1 MTRTFRIDGDAD
13 PAGLTTITTLRE
25 QLDQIDRQ
33 LLDTLRERIAC
44 CAQIA
49 EVKRVDGVPMMQR
62 HRIGLVHRNAG
73 SYGAEH
79 GMSQK
84 FLRRLYEIIID
95 ETCRIEEL
103 VISGVPHDHG
113 FLDA

>member
-1 MTRTFRIDGDAD
+1 MTRSIPIESQAD
-13 PAGLTTITTLRE
+13 PAELTTITILRE
-25 QLDQIDRQ
+25 RLDQIDRR

-44 CAQIA
+44 CTQIA
-49 EVKRVDGVPMMQR
+49 EVKRINGVPMMQQ
-62 HRIGLVHRNAG
+62 HRIGLVHRNAA

-79 GMSQK
+79 GISQK

-103 VISGVPHDHG
+103 VISGG
-113 FLDA
+113 SA